1 LKSHTPPTLLAYRY
15 RDAANYKAH
24 GEALLTGEATP
35 DLHRRLRE
43 NLIDHE
49 SFIPEK
55 VGIPAL
61 REKLYGGGGA
71 AASRDDYLL
80 HEFVDL
86 REATRPEVATMTPI
100 GEVEEVVM
108 RFETRAKESGGR
120 WQGIAELL
128 LDLGLPGV

>member
-1 LKSHTPPTLLAYRY
+1 MTMTPPPPRLPLPRRRQLQGARRGAADRRSHTRPPAP
-15 RDAANYKAH
+15 AAQ
-24 GEALLTGEATP
+24 
-35 DLHRRLRE
+35 

-49 SFIPEK
+49 HFIPEK

-61 REKLYGGGGA
+61 REKLYGGGA
-71 AASRDDYLL
+71 AASRDDHLL
-80 HEFVDL
+80 HEFVEL
-86 REATRPEVATMTPI
+86 REATPQEVASMTPI